1 MQTLYQPH
9 DSVLHRLNPL
19 SKLLVALPQ
28 MALMLLVS
36 EPWTPLAFAVLISLT
51 LLTLGHVSLGRFLRL
66 LGPLLMIV
74 LLFTALYP
82 FLVRQSLVDQTSLLF
97 ALGPIKLYQ
106 GGLYIALVTGLRIL
120 GLLISSLPFSITTDS
135 ADFVRALV
143 QQARLPYRIGYSTL
157 AAFRFIPMLQ
167 SEMSVVH
174 AAHRVRGVDSQ
185 PGWRGRLEQLRRS
198 AVPLLT
204 TAIRQAERT
213 ALAMDARAFGAHSQR
228 TYFRRMRFTGW
239 DWAYVLVYWALGTL
253 ILLGLRSLGLLGPL
267 HVLQIL

>member
-82 FLVRQSLVDQTSLLF
+82 FLVRQSLVDHTSLLF

-167 SEMSVVH
+167 SEMSVVQ

-228 TYFRRMRFTGW
+228 TYFRRMRFTGR
-239 DWAYVLVYWALGTL
+239 DWAYVLVYWALGAL

>member
-1 MQTLYQPH
+1 MQTLYQPY
-9 DSVLHRLNPL
+9 DSPLHRLNPL

-28 MALMLLVS
+28 MALMLVVS
-36 EPWTPLAFAVLISLT
+36 EPWTPLAFLALTSLI
-51 LLTLGHVSLGRFLRL
+51 LLTLGRVTLRRFLRL
-66 LGPLLMIV
+66 LAPLLLLVI
-74 LLFTALYP
+74 LFTAFYP
-82 FLVRQSLVDQTSLLF
+82 FLVRQSLVEHTRLLWQW
-97 ALGPIKLYQ
+97 GPIMLYQ
-106 GGLYIALVTGLRIL
+106 GGLYLALVTGLRIL
-120 GLLISSLPFSITTDS
+120 ALLASSLPFSLSSDS

-167 SEMSVVH
+167 SEMAVVQ

-185 PGWRGRLEQLRRS
+185 PGWRGTLERLRRS

-213 ALAMDARAFGAHSQR
+213 ALAMDARAFGALPQR
-228 TYFRRMRFTGW
+228 SYFRRMRFSAW
-239 DWAYVLVYWALGTL
+239 DWAYLLGFWALSAA
-253 ILLGLRSLGLLGPL
+253 LLLALRHFGLLGPL

>member
-51 LLTLGHVSLGRFLRL
+51 LLTLGRVSLGRFLRL

-82 FLVRQSLVDQTSLLF
+82 FLVRQSLVDHTPLLF

-120 GLLISSLPFSITTDS
+120 GLLISSVPFSITTDS

-167 SEMSVVH
+167 SEMSVVQ

-228 TYFRRMRFTGW
+228 TYFRRMRFTGR
-239 DWAYVLVYWALGTL
+239 DWAYVLVYWALGAL